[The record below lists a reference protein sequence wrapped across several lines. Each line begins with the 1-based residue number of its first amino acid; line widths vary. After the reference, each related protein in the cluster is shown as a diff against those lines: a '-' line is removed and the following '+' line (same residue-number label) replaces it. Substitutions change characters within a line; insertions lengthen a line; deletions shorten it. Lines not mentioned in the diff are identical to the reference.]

1 MFSSHN
7 GIRNK
12 RNIYIWET
20 PNIWKLNN
28 ILLNNS
34 QVKEIKIIRMYFE
47 LNKVCENLRDA
58 IKRVL
63 KWKYKAIYFYIR
75 KSIKSITSAS
85 MLDKQKK
92 SKLNTKQ
99 QGKKEWTSIKQKI
112 KNKEKTQNQMLIFGL
127 FILNK

>member
-1 MFSSHN
+1 
-7 GIRNK
+7 
-12 RNIYIWET
+12 
-20 PNIWKLNN
+20 
-28 ILLNNS
+28 
-34 QVKEIKIIRMYFE
+34 MYFE

>member
-1 MFSSHN
+1 
-7 GIRNK
+7 
-12 RNIYIWET
+12 
-20 PNIWKLNN
+20 
-28 ILLNNS
+28 
-34 QVKEIKIIRMYFE
+34 MYFE

-92 SKLNTKQ
+92 SKLLTLEYQPCMTNTK
-99 QGKKEWTSIKQKI
+99 TNSR
-112 KNKEKTQNQMLIFGL
+112 KNY
-127 FILNK
+127 